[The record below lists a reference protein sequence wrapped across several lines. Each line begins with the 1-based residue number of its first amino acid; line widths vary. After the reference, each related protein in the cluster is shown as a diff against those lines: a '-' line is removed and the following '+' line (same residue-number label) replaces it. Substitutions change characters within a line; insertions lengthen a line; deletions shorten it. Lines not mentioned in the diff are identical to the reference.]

1 MDFRFTEEQMQFR
14 QEIRSWLKEV
24 LPRFRV
30 GKDFAGK
37 SEVEEEDTRYSR
49 AFSRELGKKGWI
61 GLAWPKEYGG
71 QGLGYIEQMIFNEEM
86 SSNRAPCGYHLP
98 AERQMGPSILQF
110 GTDEQKAF
118 FIPKIIAGEMG
129 FAIGYTEPNTGSDL
143 AGLMTSAR
151 KDGDDYVVNGQK
163 MWAGGAQFVDYLWT
177 AVRTNPDAPKHR
189 GVSVFTIALKDNPGL
204 TIRPF
209 YGMSGARY
217 SEVFFDDVRVPA
229 TAMVGEKDRGWY
241 TVAHNLDFERSG
253 IERVVQAE
261 MFMEQMAEVLAE
273 AKIAGRLA
281 NDDPILRHKL
291 AEVAIE
297 IQVERNLA
305 HRIAWMQSE
314 GMVPNYQASVSKLF
328 GSEVGQR
335 QCRIFMEALGP
346 YAALERDSKH
356 AVLRGKIARKYLD
369 AVASTIRAGTSEIQ
383 RNIIA
388 TRGLGLPRG

>member
-273 AKIAGRLA
+273 AKLAGRLA

-369 AVASTIRAGTSEIQ
+369 SVASTIRAGTSEIQ